1 MPVRVASWFGV
12 GPEDETGWD
21 PWLLAMLFVSA
32 VLGAY
37 HLSWGLPHGNQSW
50 AADALSPITVLGVI
64 RHSLSAWNSGWYYFK
79 YALGYPLLLGA
90 IYAPYLGYLLLTGGW
105 RHPTSTYPYG
115 FADPE
120 RTLYALT
127 LMGRGVNVL
136 LTVGI
141 VALVYATAR
150 QLGGRSVAR
159 LSAWLA
165 VTCYPFVYYAHTTN
179 VDTAYVFWLMLALY
193 AAVIASRSARAGPW
207 ALLGAAAGMTLATK
221 EQGFAFLLPLP
232 LLVFGAHVRA
242 QRSLRVCWRRPALAM
257 AGAGIVTWLVGS
269 NALYNPLGFVSR
281 IAFIVGHPLQ
291 PTSIR
296 LLSVE
301 FRLFKGA
308 RELTYIQEL
317 WNGLDSAFGTAGA
330 WLLVAA
336 AAAALRRRRA
346 ATWLLV
352 PAFSYYYLALRGM
365 GLITLR
371 YVLPLLAVG
380 AVLIAL
386 LLIDLLH
393 SASTASARRALLGVI
408 AVVAG
413 LGFARAVEL
422 DYRLRSDA
430 RYQAEAWIAAN
441 LPATAVGEYY
451 QKPVYLPRLGAQP
464 VTRLVPMLER
474 SVAGVRERTP
484 DFIIVSSMS
493 RKSITHIWNPDWR
506 STGTL
511 LLAVPEAERLMSE
524 MKAGRLGYR
533 AAAVFDQDP
542 RLFRSRITSICPTI
556 TIYTRDRQALHPAT

>member
-1 MPVRVASWFGV
+1 MRVANRSG
-12 GPEDETGWD
+12 GAPEDDVGWD
-21 PWLLAMLFVSA
+21 PWLIVTLIVTA

-64 RHSLSAWNSGWYYFK
+64 RHSLSEWNSGWYYFK

-90 IYAPYLGYLLLTGGW
+90 VYAPYLAYLLLTGAW

-120 RTLYALT
+120 RTLYVLT
-127 LMGRGVNVL
+127 LMGRGFNVA

-150 QLGGRSVAR
+150 ELGGRSVAR

-165 VTCYPFVYYAHTTN
+165 ATCYPFVYYAHTTN

-193 AAVIASRSARAGPW
+193 AALRASRSDRVWPW
-207 ALLGAAAGMTLATK
+207 ILLGVAAGMTLATK

-232 LLVFGAHVRA
+232 LLVLGVHIRA
-242 QRSLRVCWRRPALAM
+242 TGRWAVLWSRPALLM
-257 AGAGIVTWLVGS
+257 AGAGLVSWLVAS

-281 IAFIVGHPLQ
+281 IAFILGRPLQ

-296 LLSVE
+296 LLSIE
-301 FRLFKGA
+301 FRLFKGM
-308 RELTYIQEL
+308 RELTYVQEL
-317 WNGLDSAFGTAGA
+317 WNSLDSAYGSAGA

-336 AAAALRRRRA
+336 TAAALRRPRA
-346 ATWLLV
+346 ATWLLI
-352 PAFSYYYLALRGM
+352 PALSYYYLALRGM

-380 AVLIAL
+380 AIVIAL
-386 LLIDLLH
+386 LLVDLVRG
-393 SASTASARRALLGVI
+393 ARTDVARGAVLAVI
-408 AVVAG
+408 TLVAG
-413 LGFARAVEL
+413 LSLARSVEL
-422 DYRLRSDA
+422 DYLLRTDA
-430 RYQAEAWIAAN
+430 RYQAEAWIRTHV
-441 LPATAVGEYY
+441 PPTAKGEYY
-451 QKPVYLPRLGAQP
+451 QKPVYLPRFGDHIA
-464 VTRLVPMLER
+464 TRLVPMP
-474 SVAGVRERTP
+474 ERTAAGLQERKP
-484 DFIIVSSMS
+484 DFVIVSSMS
-493 RKSITHIWNPDWR
+493 RKSITNIWNPDWR

-511 LLAVPEAERLMSE
+511 LLPVPEAERFVDEL
-524 MKAGRLGYR
+524 KAGRLGYR
-533 AAAVFDQDP
+533 VAAVFDQDP

-556 TIYTRDRQALHPAT
+556 TIYTRGGAGAPHADS